1 MRTLRLAA
9 ASAALASTLLLAG
22 CFDVEES
29 VELDKN
35 LSGKAGFQCT
45 VDMGAMVLPMLM
57 MKRQMEGKTGEPTAA
72 EIAEARKEMIAQQKT
87 QKSESSGPPKREEIE
102 KSLPPGVHLLDAGVD
117 DKQDLKLRAH
127 FRFGFDDLNKLAQIR
142 DPKSKDQAPGPGK
155 PSLLD
160 QPFSNLKL
168 VDEGKTVLVSTDLGN
183 PVAESSP
190 PAGGGEGGGNSPQPT
205 AEQKKQAEQI
215 LQGLHLR
222 FKLTTPLQVVESNA
236 LRRDGNTLVWDYD
249 LPAIEKLDD
258 AKQPVKIWA
267 RLRR

>member
-9 ASAALASTLLLAG
+9 ALAAALLLAG

-45 VDMGAMVLPMLM
+45 VDMGAMALPMLM
-57 MKRQMEGKTGEPTAA
+57 MKRQMEGKTGDPTPA
-72 EIAEARKEMIAQQKT
+72 EIAQAKQEMLASQKT
-87 QKSESSGPPKREEIE
+87 ETKKGPGAPNREEIE
-102 KSLPPGVHLLDAGVD
+102 KSLPPGVHLIDAGMD

-127 FRFGFDDLNKLAQIR
+127 FRFSFDDLNKLAQIR
-142 DPKSKDQAPGPGK
+142 DPKKKDEAPGPGK
-155 PSLLD
+155 PNLLD

-183 PVAESSP
+183 PVAETSP
-190 PAGGGEGGGNSPQPT
+190 PAGDGGDSAQPT

-222 FKLTTPLQVVESNA
+222 FKLTTPLQVVDTNA
-236 LRRDGNTLVWDYD
+236 LRRDGNTLIWDYD
-249 LPAIEKLDD
+249 LKAIEKLAD

>member
-9 ASAALASTLLLAG
+9 ASAALAAALPLTG

-29 VELDKN
+29 VQLDKN
-35 LSGKAGFQCT
+35 LSGQAGFSAT

-72 EIAEARKEMIAQQKT
+72 EIAAARKDMIAQQKT
-87 QKSESSGPPKREEIE
+87 SKSESSGPPKREEIE
-102 KSLPPGVHLLDAGVD
+102 KSLSPGVHLLDAGVD
-117 DKQDLKLRAH
+117 DKQDLKLRVH

-142 DPKSKDQAPGPGK
+142 DPKKKDEAAGPGK
-155 PSLLD
+155 PNLLD

-183 PVAESSP
+183 PVAESGP
-190 PAGGGEGGGNSPQPT
+190 PAGDGAKPM

-222 FKLTTPLQVVESNA
+222 FKLTTPLQVVDSNA
-236 LRRDGNTLVWDYD
+236 VRRDGNTLVWDYD
-249 LPAIEKLDD
+249 LPAIEKLAD

>member
-9 ASAALASTLLLAG
+9 ASAVLAAALLLTG
-22 CFDVEES
+22 CFDIEES

-35 LSGKAGFQCT
+35 LAGKAGFQCT

-57 MKRQMEGKTGEPTAA
+57 MKRQMEGKTGDPTPAEVAA
-72 EIAEARKEMIAQQKT
+72 ARQEMLAQQKT
-87 QKSESSGPPKREEIE
+87 GKSEGPSGPRREEIE
-102 KSLPPGVHLLDAGVD
+102 KSLPPGVRLLDAGAD
-117 DKQDLKLRAH
+117 EGQDMKLRAH

-142 DPKSKDQAPGPGK
+142 DPQKKDEAPGPGK
-155 PSLLD
+155 PALLD

-183 PVAESSP
+183 PVAESGP
-190 PAGGGEGGGNSPQPT
+190 AAGGGADTQATP
-205 AEQKKQAEQI
+205 EQKKQAEQI

-249 LPAIEKLDD
+249 LAAIEKLAD

>member
-1 MRTLRLAA
+1 MRTLRRAAVLAALAA
-9 ASAALASTLLLAG
+9 ALLTAG

-72 EIAEARKEMIAQQKT
+72 EIAQARQEMVAQQKT

-117 DKQDLKLRAH
+117 DKQDLKLRMH
-127 FRFGFDDLNKLAQIR
+127 FRFGFDDLNKLSQIR

-155 PSLLD
+155 PNLLD

-183 PVAESSP
+183 PVSETGP
-190 PAGGGEGGGNSPQPT
+190 PAGGDDAKPT

-215 LQGLHLR
+215 LEGLHLR
-222 FKLTTPLQVVESNA
+222 FKLTTPLQVVDTNA

-249 LPAIEKLDD
+249 LAAIEKLAD

>member
-9 ASAALASTLLLAG
+9 PLAALAAALLLAG
-22 CFDVEES
+22 CFDLEES

-45 VDMGAMVLPMLM
+45 VDMGAMALPMLM
-57 MKRQMEGKTGEPTAA
+57 MKRQMEGKTGDPTPA
-72 EIAEARKEMIAQQKT
+72 EIAQARKEMLASQKT
-87 QKSESSGPPKREEIE
+87 ETKKGPEAPNREEIE
-102 KSLPPGVHLLDAGVD
+102 KSLPPGVHLLEAGVD
-117 DKQDLKLRAH
+117 DKQDLKLHAH

-142 DPKSKDQAPGPGK
+142 DPKKKDEAPGPGK
-155 PSLLD
+155 PNLLD

-183 PVAESSP
+183 PVSESGP
-190 PAGGGEGGGNSPQPT
+190 PAGGDAAQPT
-205 AEQKKQAEQI
+205 PEQKKQAEQI
-215 LQGLHLR
+215 LHGLHLR
-222 FKLTTPLQVVESNA
+222 FKLTTPMAVVASNA
-236 LRRDGNTLVWDYD
+236 LRRDGDTLVWDYD
-249 LPAIEKLDD
+249 LAAIEKLAD

>member
-1 MRTLRLAA
+1 MRMLRSAVSFAALAA
-9 ASAALASTLLLAG
+9 ALLLTG

-29 VELDKN
+29 VQLDKD
-35 LSGKAGFQCT
+35 LSGQAGFNAT

-72 EIAEARKEMIAQQKT
+72 EIAAARKDMIAQQKT
-87 QKSESSGPPKREEIE
+87 SKSESSGPPKREEIE

-117 DKQDLKLRAH
+117 DKQDLKLRVH

-142 DPKSKDQAPGPGK
+142 DPKKKDEAAGPGK
-155 PSLLD
+155 PNLLD

-183 PVAESSP
+183 PVAESGP
-190 PAGGGEGGGNSPQPT
+190 PAGGGDGAKPT

-222 FKLTTPLQVVESNA
+222 FKLTTPLEVVDSNA
-236 LRRDGNTLVWDYD
+236 LRRDGKTLVWDYD
-249 LPAIEKLDD
+249 LPAIEKLAD

>member
-9 ASAALASTLLLAG
+9 ASATLAAALLLAG

-29 VELDKN
+29 VQLDKN

-57 MKRQMEGKTGEPTAA
+57 MKRQMEGKTGDPTAA
-72 EIAEARKEMIAQQKT
+72 EIAQARQEMIASQKT

-102 KSLPPGVHLLDAGVD
+102 KSLPPGVHLLEAGVD

-127 FRFGFDDLNKLAQIR
+127 FVFGFDDLNKLSQIR

-155 PSLLD
+155 PNLLD

-190 PAGGGEGGGNSPQPT
+190 PAGGEGGDSPQPT

-249 LPAIEKLDD
+249 LHAIEKLAD

>member
-9 ASAALASTLLLAG
+9 ASAALAAALLLSG

-29 VELDKN
+29 VQLDKN
-35 LSGKAGFQCT
+35 LSGQAGFSAT

-72 EIAEARKEMIAQQKT
+72 EIAAARKDMIAQQKT
-87 QKSESSGPPKREEIE
+87 SKSESSGPPKREEIE

-117 DKQDLKLRAH
+117 DKQDLKLRVH

-142 DPKSKDQAPGPGK
+142 DPKKKDEAAGPGK
-155 PSLLD
+155 PNLLD

-183 PVAESSP
+183 PVAESGP
-190 PAGGGEGGGNSPQPT
+190 PAGGEGAKPT

-222 FKLTTPLQVVESNA
+222 FKLTTPLQVVDSNA

-249 LPAIEKLDD
+249 LPAIEKLAD